1 MENRISV
8 KILVIINVKKE
19 VKEVFVVAIF
29 IIEEIDNIEIVTDSK
44 NLNLNYIVA
53 EDKNTERVVDV

>member
-8 KILVIINVKKE
+8 KTLVIINVKKE

-29 IIEEIDNIEIVTDSK
+29 IIEEIDNIEIVIDSK
-44 NLNLNYIVA
+44 NLNLNYIA
-53 EDKNTERVVDV
+53 A